1 MEDKRYPIELEV
13 ITPLSVGAGNDN
25 EWVKGLDFVQKEG
38 KVYVIDMQKVAAAGV
53 DVEALTALFL
63 KSDDLGIS
71 QLLGGKIGELSRYV
85 FDLPAKTD
93 NNIKTFLRTQFY
105 DKPLV
110 VGSSIKGSIRSA
122 LFNYLRMDEQKNE
135 EVFGNMKDGT
145 DFMRFIRIG
154 DVEMPSTVLVNTKL
168 FNLRKGGEEWLG
180 GWKQLMNKTIGDYNP
195 VGFNTLYECVAP
207 GEKGLG
213 NISLAV
219 NAFSLLEEFG
229 NVRSPYASKKRKLL
243 NEPINCLF
251 QVIND
256 VTKAYL
262 QKEQAFFQKYDA
274 ERSDEVLSCIESLL
288 SMIPS
293 DGSSCLM
300 KMSAGVG
307 FHSITGDWQY
317 DDYDKTKLWTD
328 GRHAGKK
335 KYKSRKISEYNHRL
349 QLMGFVCLH
358 ALSQDEATKREQ
370 ALQQRHEDRQTKILN
385 AVKQREIDIQQ
396 KAAAEQA
403 RRQAVELEKQ
413 KTEEYNRL
421 ILQAKQ
427 DMNSELWE
435 GAIANLEKAAV
446 LYPEKTEV
454 AQLKAECQKAKSI
467 AEYRLQEQKNTEQK
481 FSQPL
486 SDVIKGKTSAGNLVG
501 TTVKWLKAGGHS
513 FGKSEH
519 DTFLNEACQLSS
531 KEMKNLRSKLSALTK
546 ITSKEVTDQLCHP
559 IINGKPIASCQ
570 ILTYYKEPWTNG
582 FILNTPGLTNYRGFI
597 EESPI
602 VESDHVLY
610 A

>member
-71 QLLGGKIGELSRYV
+71 QLLGSKISELSRYV
-85 FDLPAKTD
+85 FDLSAKTD
-93 NNIKTFLRTQFY
+93 NNIKAFLRTQFY

-110 VGSSIKGSIRSA
+110 AGSSIKGSIRSA
-122 LFNYLRMDEQKNE
+122 LFNYLRTDEQKNE
-135 EVFGNMKDGT
+135 EVFGTMKDGT

-154 DVEMPSTVLVNTKL
+154 DVEMPSTVLVNTKI
-168 FNLRKGGEEWLG
+168 FNLRGHGSDWQG
-180 GWKQLMNKTIGDYNP
+180 GWKHRSTDKEGNSHTDAHYDP

-219 NAFSLLEEFG
+219 NAFDLLEKFG
-229 NVRSPYASKKRKLL
+229 NVRSPYASKKRSLL

-256 VTKAYL
+256 VTKEYL
-262 QKEQAFFQKYDA
+262 QKERAFFQKYDA
-274 ERSDEVLSCIESLL
+274 ERSDEVISCIDSLL

-335 KYKSRKISEYNHRL
+335 KYKSRKIAEYNHRL
-349 QLMGFVCLH
+349 QLMGFVLLH

-370 ALQQRHEDRQTKILN
+370 TLLQRHEDQQTKILN
-385 AVKQREIDIQQ
+385 TVKQREIDMQQ

-413 KTEEYNRL
+413 KSEEYNRL

-427 DMNSELWE
+427 EMNSELWDE
-435 GAIANLEKAAV
+435 ALVNLEKAAV
-446 LYPEKTEV
+446 LYPEKTDI
-454 AQLKAECQKAKSI
+454 AQLKADCQNAKSI
-467 AEYRLQEQKNTEQK
+467 AEYRLQEQKDAQQK

-486 SDVIKGKTSAGNLVG
+486 SEVIKGKTSAGNLVG
-501 TTVKWLKAGGHS
+501 TTVKWLKVDGHTFDQSEQNAFISEAQKLNAGE
-513 FGKSEH
+513 KKK
-519 DTFLNEACQLSS
+519 L
-531 KEMKNLRSKLSALTK
+531 KSKLSDLAKVIGKDVCEGLTK
-546 ITSKEVTDQLCHP
+546 EIG
-559 IINGKPIASCQ
+559 II
-570 ILTYYKEPWTNG
+570 
-582 FILNTPGLTNYRGFI
+582 
-597 EESPI
+597 
-602 VESDHVLY
+602 
-610 A
+610 

>member
-53 DVEALTALFL
+53 DVGALTALFL
-63 KSDDLGIS
+63 KSDDSGIS
-71 QLLGGKIGELSRYV
+71 QLLGNKISELSRYA

-93 NNIKTFLRTQFY
+93 NNIKAFLRTQFY

-110 VGSSIKGSIRSA
+110 AGSSIKGSIRSA
-122 LFNYLRMDEQKNE
+122 LFNYLRTDEQKNE
-135 EVFGNMKDGT
+135 EVFGTMKDGT

-180 GWKQLMNKTIGDYNP
+180 GWKQLMNKTTGAYNP

-207 GEKGLG
+207 GEKGFG

-219 NAFSLLEEFG
+219 NAFDLLEKFG
-229 NVRSPYASKKRKLL
+229 NVRSPYASKKRTLL

-317 DDYDKTKLWTD
+317 DDYDKTKMWTD

-335 KYKSRKISEYNHRL
+335 KYKSRKIAEYNHRL
-349 QLMGFVCLH
+349 QLMGFVRLH

-370 ALQQRHEDRQTKILN
+370 ALQQLHEDQQTKILN
-385 AVKQREIDIQQ
+385 AAKQREIDMQQ

-403 RRQAVELEKQ
+403 RRQAIELEKQ

-427 DMNSELWE
+427 DMNSKLWDE
-435 GAIANLEKAAV
+435 AIAILEKAAV

-454 AQLKAECQKAKSI
+454 TQLKTECQNAKSI
-467 AEYRLQEQKNTEQK
+467 AEYRLQEQRNAEQK

-486 SDVIKGKTSAGNLVG
+486 SEVIKGKTSAGNLVG
-501 TTVKWLKAGGHS
+501 TTVKWLKAEGHS
-513 FGKSEH
+513 FGQEEQIAFISEAQKLNASEKKKLKSKFSDLAKVIGKDVCEG
-519 DTFLNEACQLSS
+519 LA
-531 KEMKNLRSKLSALTK
+531 KELG
-546 ITSKEVTDQLCHP
+546 
-559 IINGKPIASCQ
+559 IN
-570 ILTYYKEPWTNG
+570 
-582 FILNTPGLTNYRGFI
+582 
-597 EESPI
+597 
-602 VESDHVLY
+602 
-610 A
+610 

>member
-38 KVYVIDMQKVAAAGV
+38 KVYVIDMQKVSAAGV

-110 VGSSIKGSIRSA
+110 AGSSIKGSIRSA
-122 LFNYLRMDEQKNE
+122 LFNYLRIDEQKNE
-135 EVFGNMKDGT
+135 EVFGTMKDGT

-154 DVEMPSTVLVNTKL
+154 DVEMPSTVLVNTKI
-168 FNLRKGGEEWLG
+168 FNLRGHGSDWQG
-180 GWKQLMNKTIGDYNP
+180 GWKHQSTDKEGNSHTDAHYTP

-213 NISLAV
+213 NILMAV

-229 NVRSPYASKKRKLL
+229 NARSPYASKKRKLL

-349 QLMGFVCLH
+349 QLMGFVRLN
-358 ALSQDEATKREQ
+358 ALSQDEATKLER
-370 ALQQRHEDRQTKILN
+370 ALQQRHEYQQTKILN
-385 AVKQREIDIQQ
+385 AVKQREIGIQQ

-413 KTEEYNRL
+413 KSEEYNRL

-427 DMNSELWE
+427 EMISEQWDE
-435 GAIANLEKAAV
+435 AIANLEKAAN
-446 LYPEKTEV
+446 LYPEKAVV
-454 AQLKAECQKAKSI
+454 AQLKAECQNAKSI
-467 AEYRLQEQKNTEQK
+467 AEYRLQEQKNAEQK

-486 SDVIKGKTSAGNLVG
+486 SEVIKGKTSAGNLVG
-501 TTVKWLKAGGHS
+501 TTVKWLKADRHV
-513 FGKSEH
+513 FDQSEQ
-519 DTFLNEACQLSS
+519 FAFISEAQKLNASEIKKL
-531 KEMKNLRSKLSALTK
+531 KSKLSELEK
-546 ITSKEVTDQLCHP
+546 VVGKE
-559 IINGKPIASCQ
+559 
-570 ILTYYKEPWTNG
+570 
-582 FILNTPGLTNYRGFI
+582 NTEHLREKLG
-597 EESPI
+597 I
-602 VESDHVLY
+602 V
-610 A
+610 

>member
-53 DVEALTALFL
+53 DVGALTALFL
-63 KSDDLGIS
+63 KSDDSGIS
-71 QLLGGKIGELSRYV
+71 QLLGNKISELSRYA

-93 NNIKTFLRTQFY
+93 NNIKAFLRTQFY

-110 VGSSIKGSIRSA
+110 AGSSIKGSIRSA
-122 LFNYLRMDEQKNE
+122 LFNYLRTDEQKNE
-135 EVFGNMKDGT
+135 EVFGTMKDGT

-180 GWKQLMNKTIGDYNP
+180 GWKQLMNKTTGAYNP

-207 GEKGLG
+207 GEKGFG

-219 NAFSLLEEFG
+219 NAFDLLEKFG
-229 NVRSPYASKKRKLL
+229 NVRSPYASKKRTLL
-243 NEPINCLF
+243 NEPITCLF

-256 VTKAYL
+256 ITKSYL

-335 KYKSRKISEYNHRL
+335 KYKSRKIAEYNHRL
-349 QLMGFVCLH
+349 QLMGFVRLY
-358 ALSQDEATKREQ
+358 ALSQDEATKRKQ
-370 ALQQRHEDRQTKILN
+370 DLQQRHEDRQTKILN
-385 AVKQREIDIQQ
+385 TVKQREIDMQQ

-421 ILQAKQ
+421 VLQAKQ
-427 DMNSELWE
+427 DMNSKLWDE
-435 GAIANLEKAAV
+435 AIANLEKAAV

-454 AQLKAECQKAKSI
+454 TQLKTECQNAKSI
-467 AEYRLQEQKNTEQK
+467 AEYRLQEQRNAEQK

-486 SDVIKGKTSAGNLVG
+486 SEVIKGKTSAGNLVG
-501 TTVKWLKAGGHS
+501 TTVKWLKAESHS
-513 FGKSEH
+513 FGQEEQTAFISEAQKLNASEKKKLKSKFSDLAKVIGKDVCEG
-519 DTFLNEACQLSS
+519 LA
-531 KEMKNLRSKLSALTK
+531 KELG
-546 ITSKEVTDQLCHP
+546 
-559 IINGKPIASCQ
+559 IN
-570 ILTYYKEPWTNG
+570 
-582 FILNTPGLTNYRGFI
+582 
-597 EESPI
+597 
-602 VESDHVLY
+602 
-610 A
+610 

>member
-1 MEDKRYPIELEV
+1 MEDRRYPIELEV

-25 EWVKGLDFVQKEG
+25 EWVKGLDFVQKED

-53 DVEALTALFL
+53 DVGALTALFL
-63 KSDDLGIS
+63 KSDDSGIS
-71 QLLGGKIGELSRYV
+71 QLLGNKISELSRYA

-93 NNIKTFLRTQFY
+93 NNIKAFLRTQFY

-110 VGSSIKGSIRSA
+110 AGSSIKGSIRSA
-122 LFNYLRMDEQKNE
+122 LFNYLRTDEQKNE
-135 EVFGNMKDGT
+135 EVFGTMKDGT

-180 GWKQLMNKTIGDYNP
+180 GWKQLMNKTTGAYNP

-207 GEKGLG
+207 GEKGFG

-219 NAFSLLEEFG
+219 NAFDLLEKFG
-229 NVRSPYASKKRKLL
+229 NVRSPYASKKRTLL

-317 DDYDKTKLWTD
+317 DDYDKTKMWTD

-335 KYKSRKISEYNHRL
+335 KYKSRKIAEYNHRL
-349 QLMGFVCLH
+349 QLMGFVRLH

-370 ALQQRHEDRQTKILN
+370 ALQQLHEDQQTKILN
-385 AVKQREIDIQQ
+385 AAKQREIDMQQ

-403 RRQAVELEKQ
+403 RRQAIELEKQ

-427 DMNSELWE
+427 DMNSKLWDE
-435 GAIANLEKAAV
+435 AIANLEKAAV

-454 AQLKAECQKAKSI
+454 TQLKTECQNAKSI
-467 AEYRLQEQKNTEQK
+467 AEYRLQEQRNAEQK

-486 SDVIKGKTSAGNLVG
+486 SEVIKGKTSAGNLVG
-501 TTVKWLKAGGHS
+501 TTVKWLKAEGHS
-513 FGKSEH
+513 FGQEEQTAFISEAQKLNASEKKKLKSKFSDLAKVIGKDVCEG
-519 DTFLNEACQLSS
+519 LA
-531 KEMKNLRSKLSALTK
+531 KELG
-546 ITSKEVTDQLCHP
+546 
-559 IINGKPIASCQ
+559 IN
-570 ILTYYKEPWTNG
+570 
-582 FILNTPGLTNYRGFI
+582 
-597 EESPI
+597 
-602 VESDHVLY
+602 
-610 A
+610 

>member
-63 KSDDLGIS
+63 KSDDSGIS
-71 QLLGGKIGELSRYV
+71 QLLGSKISDLSHYV

-122 LFNYLRMDEQKNE
+122 LFNYLRTDEQKNE
-135 EVFGNMKDGT
+135 DVFGTMKDGT

-168 FNLRKGGEEWLG
+168 FNLRKEGEEWLG
-180 GWKQLMNKTIGDYNP
+180 GWKQLMSKTTGAYNP

-207 GEKGLG
+207 GKKGIG
-213 NISLAV
+213 NISLAA
-219 NAFSLLEEFG
+219 NAFSLLEKYG
-229 NVRSPYASKKRKLL
+229 PGKSLYAGQKRTLL
-243 NEPINCLF
+243 NEPITCLF

-335 KYKSRKISEYNHRL
+335 KYKSRKIAEYNHRL
-349 QLMGFVCLH
+349 QLMGFVRLH
-358 ALSQDEATKREQ
+358 ALSHDEATKRELD
-370 ALQQRHEDRQTKILN
+370 LQQLHEDQQTKILN
-385 AVKQREIDIQQ
+385 AVKQREIDMQQ
-396 KAAAEQA
+396 KTAAEQA

-413 KTEEYNRL
+413 NTEEYNRL
-421 ILQAKQ
+421 IFQAKQ
-427 DMNSELWE
+427 DMSSELWE
-435 GAIANLEKAAV
+435 EAIANLEKAAD

-454 AQLKAECQKAKSI
+454 AQLKEDCQKAKSI
-467 AEYRLQEQKNTEQK
+467 AEYRLQEQKDAQQK
-481 FSQPL
+481 FNQPL
-486 SDVIKGKTSAGNLVG
+486 SEVIKGKTSAGNLVG
-501 TTVKWLKAGGHS
+501 TTVKWLKADGHTFS
-513 FGKSEH
+513 KSEQIA
-519 DTFLNEACQLSS
+519 FISEAQKLNAG
-531 KEMKNLRSKLSALTK
+531 EMKKLKSKLSELEK
-546 ITSKEVTDQLCHP
+546 IAGKEIIDQLR
-559 IINGKPIASCQ
+559 
-570 ILTYYKEPWTNG
+570 KELG
-582 FILNTPGLTNYRGFI
+582 
-597 EESPI
+597 I
-602 VESDHVLY
+602 V
-610 A
+610 

>member
-63 KSDDLGIS
+63 KSDDSGIC
-71 QLLGGKIGELSRYV
+71 QLLGSKISELSHYV
-85 FDLPAKTD
+85 FDLPVKTE
-93 NNIKTFLRTQFY
+93 NNIKSFLRTQFY

-110 VGSSIKGSIRSA
+110 AGSSIKGSIRSA
-122 LFNYLRMDEQKNE
+122 LFNYLRTDEEKNE
-135 EVFGNMKDGT
+135 EVFGTMKDGT

-154 DVEMPSTVLVNTKL
+154 DVEMSSTVLVNTKL

-219 NAFSLLEEFG
+219 NAFGLLEKFG
-229 NVRSPYASKKRKLL
+229 NAKSPYASKKRELL

-262 QKEQAFFQKYDA
+262 QKERAFFQKYDA
-274 ERSDEVLSCIESLL
+274 ERSDEVISCIDSLL
-288 SMIPS
+288 SMIPT

-307 FHSITGDWQY
+307 FHSITGDWKF
-317 DDYDKTKLWTD
+317 DDYDKTGFHTD
-328 GRHAGKK
+328 FKNAGKK
-335 KYKSRKISEYNHRL
+335 RYKSRKIAEYNHRL
-349 QLMGFVCLH
+349 QLMGFVRLH
-358 ALSQDEATKREQ
+358 DLRQDEATKREQ
-370 ALQQRHEDRQTKILN
+370 ELQQHHEDQQTKILN
-385 AVKQREIDIQQ
+385 AVKLREIDIQQ

-403 RRQAVELEKQ
+403 RKQAVELEKQ

-427 DMNSELWE
+427 DMSSELWDN
-435 GAIANLEKAAV
+435 AIDNLEKVAV
-446 LYPEKTEV
+446 LYPEKEEV
-454 AQLKAECQKAKSI
+454 AQLKAVCQNAKSI
-467 AEYRLQEQKNTEQK
+467 AEYRLQEQKDAQQK

-486 SDVIKGKTSAGNLVG
+486 SEVIKGKTSAGNLVG
-501 TTVKWLKAGGHS
+501 TTVKWLKSDGHT
-513 FGKSEH
+513 FAQSEQSA
-519 DTFLNEACQLSS
+519 FISEGQKLNAS
-531 KEMKNLRSKLSALTK
+531 EMKKLKSKLSELEKVAG
-546 ITSKEVTDQLCHP
+546 KEIIDQLRKEL
-559 IINGKPIASCQ
+559 GIA
-570 ILTYYKEPWTNG
+570 
-582 FILNTPGLTNYRGFI
+582 
-597 EESPI
+597 
-602 VESDHVLY
+602 
-610 A
+610 

>member
-63 KSDDLGIS
+63 KSDDSGIC
-71 QLLGGKIGELSRYV
+71 QLLGSKISELSHYV
-85 FDLPAKTD
+85 FDLPVKTE
-93 NNIKTFLRTQFY
+93 NNIKSFLRTQFY

-110 VGSSIKGSIRSA
+110 AGSSIKGSIRSA
-122 LFNYLRMDEQKNE
+122 LFNYLRTDEEKNE
-135 EVFGNMKDGT
+135 EVFGTMKDGT

-154 DVEMPSTVLVNTKL
+154 DVEMSSTVLVNTKL

-219 NAFSLLEEFG
+219 NAFGLLEKFG
-229 NVRSPYASKKRKLL
+229 NAKSPYASKKRELL

-262 QKEQAFFQKYDA
+262 LKERAFFQKYDA
-274 ERSDEVLSCIESLL
+274 ERSDEVISCIETLL

-317 DDYDKTKLWTD
+317 DDKTKLWTD

-349 QLMGFVCLH
+349 QLMGFVRLN

-370 ALQQRHEDRQTKILN
+370 ALQQRHEDQQTKILN
-385 AVKQREIDIQQ
+385 AVKLREIDIQQ

-427 DMNSELWE
+427 DMSSELWDN
-435 GAIANLEKAAV
+435 AIDNLEKVAV
-446 LYPEKTEV
+446 LYPEKEEV
-454 AQLKAECQKAKSI
+454 AQLKAVCQNAKSI
-467 AEYRLQEQKNTEQK
+467 AEYRLQEQKDAQQK

-486 SDVIKGKTSAGNLVG
+486 SEVIKGKTSAGNLVG
-501 TTVKWLKAGGHS
+501 TTVKWLKSDGHT
-513 FGKSEH
+513 FAQSEQSA
-519 DTFLNEACQLSS
+519 FISEGQKLNAS
-531 KEMKNLRSKLSALTK
+531 EMKKLKSKLSELEKVAG
-546 ITSKEVTDQLCHP
+546 KEIIDQLRKEL
-559 IINGKPIASCQ
+559 GIA
-570 ILTYYKEPWTNG
+570 
-582 FILNTPGLTNYRGFI
+582 
-597 EESPI
+597 
-602 VESDHVLY
+602 
-610 A
+610 

>member
-1 MEDKRYPIELEV
+1 MEDKKYPIELEV

-25 EWVKGLDFVQKEG
+25 EWVKGLDFVQKDG

-63 KSDDLGIS
+63 KSDDSGIC
-71 QLLGGKIGELSRYV
+71 QLLGSKISELSRYV

-93 NNIKTFLRTQFY
+93 NNIKAFLRTQFY

-110 VGSSIKGSIRSA
+110 AGSSIKGSIRSA
-122 LFNYLRMDEQKNE
+122 LFNYLRTDEEKNE
-135 EVFGNMKDGT
+135 EVFGTMKDGT

-168 FNLRKGGEEWLG
+168 FNLRKEGEEWLG
-180 GWKQLMNKTIGDYNP
+180 GWKLFMNKTTGSYNP

-207 GEKGLG
+207 GNKGLG
-213 NISLAV
+213 NITLAA
-219 NAFSLLEEFG
+219 NAFSILEKYG
-229 NVRSPYASKKRKLL
+229 QSKMPYSDKKRNLI
-243 NEPINCLF
+243 NDPIKHLF
-251 QVIND
+251 QIVNG
-256 VTKAYL
+256 VTKDYL
-262 QKEQAFFQKYDA
+262 LKEKIFFQKYDA
-274 ERSDEVLSCIESLL
+274 ERSDEVLRCIDSLL
-288 SMIPS
+288 SMIPA

-328 GRHAGKK
+328 GRHAGRK
-335 KYKSRKISEYNHRL
+335 KYKSRKIAEYNQRL

-370 ALQQRHEDRQTKILN
+370 TLQQRHKDQQTKILD
-385 AVKQREIDIQQ
+385 AVKQREIDMQQ

-403 RRQAVELEKQ
+403 RRQAIEQERQ

-427 DMNSELWE
+427 NINNELWDE
-435 GAIANLEKAAV
+435 AISNLEKAFV
-446 LYPEKTEV
+446 LYADKEEI
-454 AQLKAECQKAKSI
+454 AQLKAECQNAKSI
-467 AEYRLQEQKNTEQK
+467 AEFRLQEKKDAQKK

-501 TTVKWLKAGGHS
+501 TTVKWLKAEGHTFDKLEQTAFITEAQKLNAGEKKKLKS
-513 FGKSEH
+513 KFSDLAKVIGK
-519 DTFLNEACQLSS
+519 DVCDGLA
-531 KEMKNLRSKLSALTK
+531 KELG
-546 ITSKEVTDQLCHP
+546 
-559 IINGKPIASCQ
+559 IN
-570 ILTYYKEPWTNG
+570 
-582 FILNTPGLTNYRGFI
+582 
-597 EESPI
+597 
-602 VESDHVLY
+602 
-610 A
+610 

>member
-63 KSDDLGIS
+63 RSDDSGIC
-71 QLLGGKIGELSRYV
+71 QLLGSQISELSHYV
-85 FDLPAKTD
+85 FDLPVKTE
-93 NNIKTFLRTQFY
+93 NNIKSFLRTQFY

-110 VGSSIKGSIRSA
+110 AGSSIKGSIRSA
-122 LFNYLRMDEQKNE
+122 LFNYLRTDEEKNE
-135 EVFGNMKDGT
+135 EVFGTMKDGT

-154 DVEMPSTVLVNTKL
+154 DVEMSSTVLVNTKL

-219 NAFSLLEEFG
+219 NAFGLLEKFG
-229 NVRSPYASKKRKLL
+229 NAKSPYASKKRELL

-262 QKEQAFFQKYDA
+262 QKERAFFQKYDA
-274 ERSDEVLSCIESLL
+274 ERSDEVISCIDSLL
-288 SMIPS
+288 SMIPT

-307 FHSITGDWQY
+307 FHSITGDWKF
-317 DDYDKTKLWTD
+317 DDYDKTGFHTD
-328 GRHAGKK
+328 FKNAGKK
-335 KYKSRKISEYNHRL
+335 HYKSRKIAEYNHRL
-349 QLMGFVCLH
+349 QLMGFVRLH

-370 ALQQRHEDRQTKILN
+370 ELQQHHEDQQTKILN
-385 AVKQREIDIQQ
+385 AVKLREIDIQQ

-403 RRQAVELEKQ
+403 RKQAVELEKQ

-427 DMNSELWE
+427 DMSSELWDN
-435 GAIANLEKAAV
+435 AIDNLEKVAV
-446 LYPEKTEV
+446 LYPEKEEV
-454 AQLKAECQKAKSI
+454 AQLKAVCQNAKSI
-467 AEYRLQEQKNTEQK
+467 AEYRLQEQKDAQQK

-486 SDVIKGKTSAGNLVG
+486 SEVIKGKTSAGNLVG
-501 TTVKWLKAGGHS
+501 TTVKWLKSDGHT
-513 FGKSEH
+513 FAQSEQS
-519 DTFLNEACQLSS
+519 DFISEGQKLNAS
-531 KEMKNLRSKLSALTK
+531 EMKKLKSKLSELEKVAG
-546 ITSKEVTDQLCHP
+546 KEIIDQLRKEL
-559 IINGKPIASCQ
+559 GIA
-570 ILTYYKEPWTNG
+570 
-582 FILNTPGLTNYRGFI
+582 
-597 EESPI
+597 
-602 VESDHVLY
+602 
-610 A
+610 

>member
-135 EVFGNMKDGT
+135 EVFGTMKDGT

-335 KYKSRKISEYNHRL
+335 KYKSRKIAEYNHRL

-370 ALQQRHEDRQTKILN
+370 ALQQRHEDQQTKILD

-435 GAIANLEKAAV
+435 EAIANLEKAAV

-486 SDVIKGKTSAGNLVG
+486 SEVIKGKTSAGNLVG
-501 TTVKWLKAGGHS
+501 TTVKWLKADGHTFS
-513 FGKSEH
+513 KSEQ
-519 DTFLNEACQLSS
+519 TAFISEAQKLNAG
-531 KEMKNLRSKLSALTK
+531 EMKKLKSKLSELEKVAG
-546 ITSKEVTDQLCHP
+546 KEIIDQLR
-559 IINGKPIASCQ
+559 
-570 ILTYYKEPWTNG
+570 KELG
-582 FILNTPGLTNYRGFI
+582 IG
-597 EESPI
+597 
-602 VESDHVLY
+602 
-610 A
+610 

>member
-63 KSDDLGIS
+63 KSDDSGIC
-71 QLLGGKIGELSRYV
+71 QLLGSKISELSHYV
-85 FDLPAKTD
+85 FDLPVKTE
-93 NNIKTFLRTQFY
+93 NNIKSFLRTQFY

-110 VGSSIKGSIRSA
+110 AGSSIKGSIRSA
-122 LFNYLRMDEQKNE
+122 LFNYLRTDEEKNE
-135 EVFGNMKDGT
+135 EVFGTMKDGT

-154 DVEMPSTVLVNTKL
+154 DVEMSSTVLVNTKL

-219 NAFSLLEEFG
+219 NAFGLLEKFG
-229 NVRSPYASKKRKLL
+229 NAKSPYASKKRELL

-262 QKEQAFFQKYDA
+262 LKERAFFQKYDA
-274 ERSDEVLSCIESLL
+274 ERSDEVISCIETLL

-317 DDYDKTKLWTD
+317 DVD
-328 GRHAGKK
+328 GMQERR
-335 KYKSRKISEYNHRL
+335 SINQERFPNTII
-349 QLMGFVCLH
+349 VC
-358 ALSQDEATKREQ
+358 
-370 ALQQRHEDRQTKILN
+370 N
-385 AVKQREIDIQQ
+385 
-396 KAAAEQA
+396 
-403 RRQAVELEKQ
+403 
-413 KTEEYNRL
+413 
-421 ILQAKQ
+421 
-427 DMNSELWE
+427 
-435 GAIANLEKAAV
+435 
-446 LYPEKTEV
+446 
-454 AQLKAECQKAKSI
+454 
-467 AEYRLQEQKNTEQK
+467 
-481 FSQPL
+481 
-486 SDVIKGKTSAGNLVG
+486 
-501 TTVKWLKAGGHS
+501 
-513 FGKSEH
+513 
-519 DTFLNEACQLSS
+519 
-531 KEMKNLRSKLSALTK
+531 
-546 ITSKEVTDQLCHP
+546 
-559 IINGKPIASCQ
+559 
-570 ILTYYKEPWTNG
+570 
-582 FILNTPGLTNYRGFI
+582 
-597 EESPI
+597 
-602 VESDHVLY
+602 
-610 A
+610 

>member
-63 KSDDLGIS
+63 RSDDSGIC
-71 QLLGGKIGELSRYV
+71 QLLGSKISELSRYI

-93 NNIKTFLRTQFY
+93 NNIKAFLRTQFY

-110 VGSSIKGSIRSA
+110 AGSSIKGSIRSA
-122 LFNYLRMDEQKNE
+122 LFNYLRTDEEKND
-135 EVFGNMKDGT
+135 EVFGTMKDGT

-154 DVEMPSTVLVNTKL
+154 DVEMSSTVLVNTKI
-168 FNLRKGGEEWLG
+168 FNLRGHGSDWQG
-180 GWKQLMNKTIGDYNP
+180 GWKHRSTDKEGNSHTDAHYDPI
-195 VGFNTLYECVAP
+195 GFNTLYECVAP

-219 NAFSLLEEFG
+219 YAFGLLEKFG
-229 NVRSPYASKKRKLL
+229 NAKSPYASKKRELL

-317 DDYDKTKLWTD
+317 DDYDKTKMWTD

-349 QLMGFVCLH
+349 QLMGFVRLN

-370 ALQQRHEDRQTKILN
+370 ALQQRHEDQQTKILN

-396 KAAAEQA
+396 KAAAAQA

-413 KTEEYNRL
+413 KSEEYNRL
-421 ILQAKQ
+421 ILHAKQ
-427 DMNSELWE
+427 EMNSELWDE
-435 GAIANLEKAAV
+435 ALVNLEKAAV
-446 LYPEKTEV
+446 LYPEKTDV
-454 AQLKAECQKAKSI
+454 VQLKDECQNAKSI
-467 AEYRLQEQKNTEQK
+467 AEYRLQEQKNAEQK

-486 SDVIKGKTSAGNLVG
+486 SEVIKGKTSAGNLVG
-501 TTVKWLKAGGHS
+501 TTIKWLKVEDHT
-513 FGKSEH
+513 FDQSEKNA
-519 DTFLNEACQLSS
+519 FISEAQKLNASEIKKL
-531 KEMKNLRSKLSALTK
+531 KSKLSELEKVAC
-546 ITSKEVTDQLCHP
+546 KEIIDQLRKEL
-559 IINGKPIASCQ
+559 GIA
-570 ILTYYKEPWTNG
+570 
-582 FILNTPGLTNYRGFI
+582 
-597 EESPI
+597 
-602 VESDHVLY
+602 
-610 A
+610 